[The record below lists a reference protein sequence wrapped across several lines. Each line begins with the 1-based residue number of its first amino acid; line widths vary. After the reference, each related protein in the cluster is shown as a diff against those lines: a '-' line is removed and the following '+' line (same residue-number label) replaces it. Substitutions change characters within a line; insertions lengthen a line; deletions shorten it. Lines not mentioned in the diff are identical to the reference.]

1 MDYEP
6 LPVRRIYIDKS
17 NGEKRPL
24 GIPTIIDRICQT
36 VISYVLEPRVEVTF

>member
-1 MDYEP
+1 MNP
-6 LPVRRIYIDKS
+6 HRFVGLYIDKS
-17 NGEKRPL
+17 NGKKRPL